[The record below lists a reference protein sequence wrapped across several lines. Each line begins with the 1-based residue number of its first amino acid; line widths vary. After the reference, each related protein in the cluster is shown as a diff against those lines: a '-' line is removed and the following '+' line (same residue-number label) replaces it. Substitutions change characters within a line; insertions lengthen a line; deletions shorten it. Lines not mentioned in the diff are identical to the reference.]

1 MALHGKNVPE
11 LAPLQSITTAMRRI
25 FCLEHKEI
33 TKQFSDFISQSSKS
47 GWGKKRFHVYDK
59 DVQVLCMVWEIQHE
73 VPLIDSIFRNQ
84 AGSTLYENHTSFR
97 YYRGFPLPSSFL
109 KKFHVFKNQSH
120 TLERLVAEIV
130 DVKSGATYCAFCGMQ
145 RQGSW

>member
-1 MALHGKNVPE
+1 MALNGKNVPE
-11 LAPLQSITTAMRRI
+11 LAPPQSITTAMRI
-25 FCLEHKEI
+25 FYLVHKEI
-33 TKQFSDFISQSSKS
+33 TKQLSDFISQSSHS
-47 GWGKKRFHVYDK
+47 GWSKNHFHMYDK
-59 DVQVLCMVWEIQHE
+59 DVQILCMVWEIQHE

-84 AGSTLYENHTSFR
+84 AGSTLFENQTSFR
-97 YYRGFPLPSSFL
+97 HYRGFLLPFCFL
-109 KKFHVFKNQSH
+109 KDLNVLKKQSH